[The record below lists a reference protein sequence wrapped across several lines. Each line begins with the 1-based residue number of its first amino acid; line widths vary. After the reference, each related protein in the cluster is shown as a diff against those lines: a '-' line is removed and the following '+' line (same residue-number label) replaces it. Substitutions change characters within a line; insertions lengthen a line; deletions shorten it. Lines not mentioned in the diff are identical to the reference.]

1 MVRIL
6 ESPYKCNSKFTKHV
20 LFVLFVVQTTVS
32 KCALA
37 YIMWEEN
44 TNIYLLLFSK
54 MPILFFNNL
63 FKISNIRKYRK
74 HD

>member
-6 ESPYKCNSKFTKHV
+6 ESQYKCNSKFTKHV
-20 LFVLFVVQTTVS
+20 CCLLFVVQTTVS
-32 KCALA
+32 KCALV
-37 YIMWEEN
+37 YICYMWVN
-44 TNIYLLLFSK
+44 TNIYLLFSK

-63 FKISNIRKYRK
+63 FKIANIRKYRK